1 MITQFGRAVVKNWMR
16 LEFKLLPKTAIGRTY
31 HWRGQILLSL
41 DCRSPVRIPPH
52 SIVTPLTHSTCV
64 WLRYSTSSV
73 SHKVTEYLKGYIW
86 ILTGPGGCAA
96 DPEEAT
102 EPGSGLKITDLPPE
116 ILENIFAFLHPGN
129 LTFSREAVQCHC
141 IQKSRIELDR
151 SMIGDG
157 RIEGLWTCFYLRH
170 LHSLNSF
177 CISDMGE
184 YRD

>member
-1 MITQFGRAVVKNWMR
+1 MR

-41 DCRSPVRIPPH
+41 DCRSPLRIPSH

-102 EPGSGLKITDLPPE
+102 EPGSGLKLTDLPPE

-129 LTFSREAVQCHC
+129 LTFSW
-141 IQKSRIELDR
+141 R
-151 SMIGDG
+151 S
-157 RIEGLWTCFYLRH
+157 CSVS
-170 LHSLNSF
+170 LHSKKLNWIGQKHDWRRSHRRILNLF
-177 CISDMGE
+177 LP
-184 YRD
+184 